1 MPQRTEKTEPD
12 APPNCAVLPEKMFA
26 GKLYD
31 VLSGRRRKKNERREK
46 WRLDWSQSALC
57 EKRACRWEF
66 DKATTAA
73 QTASISA
80 RQQLRAASGRR
91 SGCFHGTSAH

>member
-31 VLSGRRRKKNERREK
+31 PFCEGMPEARRRVHE
-46 WRLDWSQSALC
+46 LC
-57 EKRACRWEF
+57 LKYN
-66 DKATTAA
+66 
-73 QTASISA
+73 
-80 RQQLRAASGRR
+80 
-91 SGCFHGTSAH
+91 